1 MTAAIRVHIN
11 LRFEG
16 KPLGA
21 ADGGMLQAVLREVEV
36 ECLPSDIPEEI
47 VLLRNIF
54 LSHGFD
60 IRFVGGC
67 VRDAYLNEAHGY
79 SYHHIADVDLST
91 NATPDQAMEI
101 YKTYHYRYIETGL
114 QHGTVTVLIDDKDG
128 DTNKF
133 EITSLRID
141 AKTDGRH
148 ADVAWTSDWTLDAA
162 RRDLRMNSMSLTFDD
177 QLIDPFGGVQDLLN
191 VNLEFVGDPDERI
204 REDYLRILRWFRFF
218 IRFSSGTYYYPMN
231 SPNWGKYQATLSAI
245 KKNAAGLR
253 QISAERVWSEFK
265 KMFVN
270 KEMTSSTAT
279 HLLKHLQEVGVLSAI
294 TKVSFDL
301 KDFSL
306 AGIHNY
312 HFRSINGV
320 LMFLTLVLDDKTKL
334 EQLAQEW
341 RWSNSELKYVQF
353 LIDHKETQKDAL
365 ELLLI
370 DNIPVEWIH
379 ELVRYR
385 QELACMRPGPLKNIP
400 SPPNSN
406 HINRCKDQ
414 KCPVTGA
421 DLKAMGWSDGPGLG
435 AALTQ
440 IKQQWVKLIQ
450 ADLAA
455 PNWYAIEKI
464 GKDYKDQ
471 LLTYAQQLTIN

>member
-1 MTAAIRVHIN
+1 MS
-11 LRFEG
+11 LL
-16 KPLGA
+16 KQL
-21 ADGGMLQAVLREVEV
+21 
-36 ECLPSDIPEEI
+36 DIPEEI

-67 VRDAYLNEAHGY
+67 VRDAYLNEAQGY
-79 SYHHIADVDLST
+79 SYHHIADIDLST
-91 NATPDQAMEI
+91 NATPEQAIEI

-141 AKTDGRH
+141 TKTDGRH

-177 QLIDPFGGVQDLLN
+177 QLIDPFGGVQDLFD

-218 IRFSSGTYYYPMN
+218 VRFSSGTYYYPMN
-231 SPNWGKYQATLSAI
+231 SPNWEKYQPTLSAI
-245 KKNAAGLR
+245 KKNAYGLR
-253 QISAERVWSEFK
+253 KISAERVWSEFK
-265 KMFVN
+265 KMFVAN
-270 KEMTSSTAT
+270 KMSNSIAT
-279 HLLKHLQEVGVLSAI
+279 NLLKHLQELDILSAVARI
-294 TKVSFDL
+294 EFDL
-301 KDFSL
+301 KDFNL
-306 AGIHNY
+306 VGNQNY
-312 HFRSINGV
+312 HYNSVNG
-320 LMFLTLVLDDKTKL
+320 LLIFLTIVLDSKTKL
-334 EQLAQEW
+334 EQLAREW

-353 LIDHKETQKDAL
+353 LIDYKETQKDAL
-365 ELLLI
+365 ELVLI
-370 DNIPVEWIH
+370 DNIPAEWIGD
-379 ELVRYR
+379 LVRYR
-385 QELACMRPGPLKNIP
+385 QEFKSIRPLAINY
-400 SPPNSN
+400 SPWLPNSN
-406 HINRCKDQ
+406 HINHYKDL
-414 KCPVTGA
+414 KCPITGT
-421 DLKAMGWSDGPGLG
+421 DLKAIGWSDGPGLG

-440 IKQQWVKLIQ
+440 IKQKWVKLIQ

-455 PNWYAIEKI
+455 PNWYVIEKI